1 VPMGDERQNQE
12 LRRRQESPVMQADK
26 SGDQAMYGRDVNRRE
41 ILNGT
46 VAAPASAK
54 LLLDEIGGYA
64 RVAKAE

>member
-1 VPMGDERQNQE
+1 
-12 LRRRQESPVMQADK
+12 MQADK

>member
-1 VPMGDERQNQE
+1 
-12 LRRRQESPVMQADK
+12 MQADK

-46 VAAPASAK
+46 VAAPASVQP
-54 LLLDEIGGYA
+54 LLDEIDGYA